1 MAMVLSAPSAPPAP
15 AAAAA
20 AAAALNDADDD
31 VAAFTNLCDDSDLGQ

>member
-15 AAAAA
+15 AAAA